1 MGPHRH
7 LFRDL
12 ALAASAITD
21 ILWLYRPVNP
31 LAPTVF
37 HCFGRKALLDD
48 DRWLFRKNLIS
59 ECAAIIVSNSCHSMS
74 IPVFNFLMF
83 HTVVS
88 SSGSSLHSESFYLN

>member
-1 MGPHRH
+1 MVPHRH

-12 ALAASAITD
+12 ALTASAITD

-31 LAPTVF
+31 IAPTVF
-37 HCFGRKALLDD
+37 HCFGRTALLDD

-59 ECAAIIVSNSCHSMS
+59 ECAAIIVSTSCHSMS